1 MEGLTALL
9 AELIA
14 ALRGVLAV
22 DVCPGGWPWA
32 VTALGVGVGLVPT
45 AGLVLVALLR
55 RRIGSRY
62 GVGESVLLLGIGL
75 VTAGLLPWLL
85 FTATGR
91 IFSRAAAG
99 RDVTGLSNRQE
110 RDLAENVCLGIAQSD
125 YLGGYSVSEA
135 FRISTPL
142 RLGLAAVLLVLV
154 PLVAAMLVA
163 LQARLALRRGPRWPS
178 RFFWL
183 PLLAVAVLTA
193 DVAAGSTGHLWIG
206 VAGGGAL
213 GSVLVLLVGVPSR
226 DVLRQPRERSDRA
239 PEPAEAPAARNPDPD
254 PDRWAGA
261 RPPAG
266 RGPTPTLL
274 AAAPP
279 TARPPGS
286 HTAAAGRGGRQ
297 RGRTPVP
304 GDPPARLRWVRPGL
318 AGPRQPA
325 RSSGRAEG
333 RACPGRRDR
342 AAHPA

>member
-1 MEGLTALL
+1 M
-9 AELIA
+9 
-14 ALRGVLAV
+14 
-22 DVCPGGWPWA
+22 
-32 VTALGVGVGLVPT
+32 
-45 AGLVLVALLR
+45 
-55 RRIGSRY
+55 
-62 GVGESVLLLGIGL
+62 
-75 VTAGLLPWLL
+75 
-85 FTATGR
+85 
-91 IFSRAAAG
+91 
-99 RDVTGLSNRQE
+99 
-110 RDLAENVCLGIAQSD
+110 
-125 YLGGYSVSEA
+125 SEA

-239 PEPAEAPAARNPDPD
+239 PEPAEAPAARNPDQD

-274 AAAPP
+274 AAALP
-279 TARPPGS
+279 TARPRVPTPPPLAG
-286 HTAAAGRGGRQ
+286 AAGSVAAPRFRVIHRLGSGGFGRVWLAHDNRLGHQVALKAAHAPDAETEQ
-297 RGRTPVP
+297 RIQREARALAAIRHPHCVRIH
-304 GDPPARLRWVRPGL
+304 DLLPAATDPGL
-318 AGPRQPA
+318 RELDGLVIVMEYVDGQSLGDWCGPAACSTTSLR
-325 RSSGRAEG
+325 RGCGRASAG
-333 RACPGRRDR
+333 RWTPRTRSG
-342 AAHPA
+342 